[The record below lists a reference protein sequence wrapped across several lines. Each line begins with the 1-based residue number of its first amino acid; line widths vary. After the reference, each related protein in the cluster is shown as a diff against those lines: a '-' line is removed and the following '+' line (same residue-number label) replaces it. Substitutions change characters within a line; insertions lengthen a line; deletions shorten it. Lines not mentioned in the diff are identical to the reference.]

1 MGKKVTVET
10 MVEGGKASAGPPV
23 GPALGPTG
31 VNLMQ
36 VVNKINELTKDFVGL
51 KVPVKITVDSETKEF
66 EVEVGIPP
74 TSALLLKELGK
85 EKGSSDARKQK
96 IGDLPLE
103 KVINIAKMKMS
114 KLLALSLKKATK
126 CVLGTCLSAGITVNG
141 EDPRVIQEKIDA
153 GEFDEL
159 FKKIEEQ

>member
-1 MGKKVTVET
+1 LGKKVTVET

-51 KVPVKITVDSETKEF
+51 KVPVKIIVDSETKEF

-85 EKGSSDARKQK
+85 DKGSGEAGKQK
-96 IGDLPLE
+96 IGDLPLS
-103 KVINIAKMKMS
+103 KIIKIAKMKLS
-114 KLLALSLKKATK
+114 ELLAFDLKKATK
-126 CVLGTCLSAGITVNG
+126 CILGTCLSAGITVEG
-141 EDPRVIQEKIDA
+141 QDPRVIQKKIDE
-153 GEFDEL
+153 GEFDDL
-159 FKKIEEQ
+159 FKDEK